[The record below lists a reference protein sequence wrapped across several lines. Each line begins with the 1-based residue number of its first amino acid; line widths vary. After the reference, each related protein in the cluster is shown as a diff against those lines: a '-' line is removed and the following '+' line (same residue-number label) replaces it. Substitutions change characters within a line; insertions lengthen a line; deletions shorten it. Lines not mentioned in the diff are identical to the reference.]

1 MVRKMIFTFRLIFR
15 IWRAA
20 SMPLSKGI
28 EISMT
33 MMSGRS
39 NPAAVTRARPSAN
52 QYREPD
58 RGRFGDIGGRLSWTL
73 GTSDGLLA
81 RAVRFLHGHGTLF
94 RPTDAM
100 AD

>member
-1 MVRKMIFTFRLIFR
+1 LEGESAVHQPDALIH
-15 IWRAA
+15 
-20 SMPLSKGI
+20 P
-28 EISMT
+28 ET
-33 MMSGRS
+33 
-39 NPAAVTRARPSAN
+39 N
-52 QYREPD
+52 YREPH